1 MTSNDN
7 TVRSTRIAS
16 NLWMASN
23 NNTVRIVS
31 NVNIVSNSSMASN
44 DNIVRRVSTYCK

>member
-1 MTSNDN
+1 MIILYEA
-7 TVRSTRIAS
+7 RIVS

-44 DNIVRRVSTYCK
+44 YNTVRSTYCK